1 MSRSNHQTPS
11 KNKRSLPQ
19 TPKGMKVDHE
29 RNRTE
34 EFAQELG
41 LHGETDS
48 GNRHGVNKGKQHR
61 ER

>member
-19 TPKGMKVDHE
+19 TPKGMKVDPE

-41 LHGETDS
+41 LYDDTDS
-48 GNRHGVNKGKQHR
+48 GRGCGVNKDKQHSKR
-61 ER
+61 

>member
-19 TPKGMKVDHE
+19 TPRGMKVDHE

-48 GNRHGVNKGKQHR
+48 GCGCGVDKDKKHS